1 MNSTTCSLSMLLQP
15 KEHRKYRISLE
26 EAVES
31 NQSWLVAPL
40 PGRGDIVFH
49 EDPTVPLDNDDWPE
63 ESR

>member
-1 MNSTTCSLSMLLQP
+1 MLLQP